1 MEQALKLAQ
10 ARQKEEQIRNMA
22 TLAKAEKAEIMEKG
36 LRGHFADDENQSR
49 NTKQDDSKEKA

>member
-22 TLAKAEKAEIMEKG
+22 TLAKAEKAEIVEKG
-36 LRGHFADDENQSR
+36 LRGQFADDENQSR
-49 NTKQDDSKEKA
+49 NKKQDDSKEKA